1 MRFEILTNGEN
12 ECRKRYR
19 SSTSNGMMVELSTF
33 GAAIQNIA
41 LHHESGWRS
50 IVLSYKDE
58 EALCASGS
66 YAGRTLAPNAG
77 RIRGGALDI
86 CGRKHSLAPNDGQN
100 QLHGGKHNLSFMD
113 WDVEE
118 LEEAHDYVKISFTA
132 TQPDGLDGFPGNR
145 RYHVRY
151 LIEDTNWIRI
161 EYRVETDQPTYVNL
175 SNHTYWNL
183 AGSEWV
189 PADGWRSAL
198 NPDGE
203 KTDVGHGLHR
213 SMENTRTANGAGLWQ
228 DNEAQ
233 MSEIGAGL
241 RQELEIAAN
250 NVVLNDAASL
260 PADVIPVAGTAFDF
274 RVPVTLQ
281 HMLDSE
287 ILRDRTST
295 EQFQTGRGF
304 NNAYVLTR
312 ADLRR
317 HLRGV
322 RHEEPLKKACTLRD
336 PVSGHQMT
344 MMTDATAL
352 VLYSGGFLPTPGSH
366 IALEAQDIPDVSHLL
381 PERMTLTTPEK
392 PFHREIRFKIS

>member
-1 MRFEILTNGEN
+1 MRFEILTDEKN
-12 ECRKRYR
+12 EFRKRYR
-19 SSTSNGMMVELSTF
+19 SITSNGMMVELSTF

-41 LHHESGWRS
+41 LRHESGWRS

-100 QLHGGKHNLSFMD
+100 QLHGGKHNLSFTD
-113 WDVEE
+113 WAIDE
-118 LEEAHDYVKISFTA
+118 LEEAHDYVKIAFTA

-145 RYHVRY
+145 RYYVSY
-151 LIEDTNWIRI
+151 VIEDTNWIRI
-161 EYRVETDQPTYVNL
+161 VYRAESDQPTYVNL

-189 PADGWRSAL
+189 PEDGCRWRPL
-198 NPDGE
+198 TEGTE
-203 KTDVGHGLHR
+203 
-213 SMENTRTANGAGLWQ
+213 TAVGAGLH
-228 DNEAQ
+228 
-233 MSEIGAGL
+233 MSEGAETEVGAGL

-250 NVVLNDAASL
+250 NVVLNDAANL
-260 PADVIPVAGTAFDF
+260 PVDLIPVAGTPFDF

-304 NNAYVLTR
+304 NNAYILTR

-366 IALEAQDIPDVSHLL
+366 IALEAQDIPDVSNLL

>member
-1 MRFEILTNGEN
+1 MRFEILTDGKNKF
-12 ECRKRYR
+12 RKRYR
-19 SSTSNGMMVELSTF
+19 SITSNGMMVELSTF

-41 LHHESGWRS
+41 LRHESSWRS

-58 EALCASGS
+58 EVLCASGS

-77 RIRGGALDI
+77 RIRGGVLDI

-100 QLHGGKHNLSFMD
+100 QLHGGKHNLSFTD
-113 WDVEE
+113 WAIDE
-118 LEEAHDYVKISFTA
+118 LEEAHDYVKIGFTA

-145 RYHVRY
+145 RYYVSY
-151 LIEDTNWIRI
+151 VIEDTNWIRI
-161 EYRVETDQPTYVNL
+161 VYRAESDQPTYVNL

-183 AGSEWV
+183 AGSEWM
-189 PADGWRSAL
+189 PEDGCRWRPLSEGA
-198 NPDGE
+198 E
-203 KTDVGHGLHR
+203 
-213 SMENTRTANGAGLWQ
+213 TAVGAGLH
-228 DNEAQ
+228 
-233 MSEIGAGL
+233 MSEGAETAVGSGLHMSEDAETEVGAGL

-260 PADVIPVAGTAFDF
+260 PVDLIPVAGTPFDF

-304 NNAYVLTR
+304 NNAYILTR

-366 IALEAQDIPDVSHLL
+366 IALEAQDIPDVSNLL

>member
-1 MRFEILTNGEN
+1 MRFEILADSEN
-12 ECRKRYR
+12 EFRKRYR
-19 SSTSNGMMVELSTF
+19 SITCSSMMVELSTF

-41 LHHESGWRS
+41 LRDERGWRS
-50 IVLSYKDE
+50 IVLSYPSED
-58 EALCASGS
+58 ALCASGS

-100 QLHGGKHNLSFMD
+100 QLHGGKHNLSFTD
-113 WDVEE
+113 WAVEE
-118 LEEAHDYVKISFTA
+118 LEEAPDYVKIGFTA

-151 LIEDTNWIRI
+151 IIEDTSWIRI
-161 EYRVETDQPTYVNL
+161 EYRAESDQPTYVNL

-183 AGSEWV
+183 AGTEWEPEV
-189 PADGWRSAL
+189 
-198 NPDGE
+198 
-203 KTDVGHGLHR
+203 
-213 SMENTRTANGAGLWQ
+213 
-228 DNEAQ
+228 
-233 MSEIGAGL
+233 GAGL

-260 PADVIPVAGTAFDF
+260 PADLIPVAGTPFDF

-366 IALEAQDIPDVSHLL
+366 IALEAQDIPDVSNLL
-381 PERMTLTTPEK
+381 PERMTLTTPET

>member
-1 MRFEILTNGEN
+1 MRFEILTDKKN
-12 ECRKRYR
+12 EFRKRYR
-19 SSTSNGMMVELSTF
+19 SITSNGMMVELSTF

-41 LHHESGWRS
+41 LRHESSWRS

-77 RIRGGALDI
+77 RIRGGTLDI

-100 QLHGGKHNLSFMD
+100 QLHGGKHNLSFTD
-113 WDVEE
+113 WAIDE
-118 LEEAHDYVKISFTA
+118 LEEAHDYVKIGFTA

-145 RYHVRY
+145 RYYVSY
-151 LIEDTNWIRI
+151 VIEDTNWIRI
-161 EYRVETDQPTYVNL
+161 VYRAESDQPTYVNL

-183 AGSEWV
+183 AGTEWV
-189 PADGWRSAL
+189 PEDGCRWRPLSEGRVT
-198 NPDGE
+198 DGGM
-203 KTDVGHGLHR
+203 DLRH
-213 SMENTRTANGAGLWQ
+213 
-228 DNEAQ
+228 
-233 MSEIGAGL
+233 MSEDAETEVGAGL
-241 RQELEIAAN
+241 RQELESAAN
-250 NVVLNDAASL
+250 NVVLNDAANL
-260 PADVIPVAGTAFDF
+260 PVDLIPVAGTPFDF

>member
-1 MRFEILTNGEN
+1 MRFEILTDKKN
-12 ECRKRYR
+12 EFRKRYR
-19 SSTSNGMMVELSTF
+19 SITSNGMMVELSTF

-41 LHHESGWRS
+41 LRHESSWRS

-77 RIRGGALDI
+77 RIRGGTLDI

-100 QLHGGKHNLSFMD
+100 QLHGGKHNLSFTD
-113 WDVEE
+113 WAIDE
-118 LEEAHDYVKISFTA
+118 LEEAHDYVKIGFTA

-145 RYHVRY
+145 RYYVSY
-151 LIEDTNWIRI
+151 VIEDTNWIRI
-161 EYRVETDQPTYVNL
+161 VYRAESDQPTYVNL

-183 AGSEWV
+183 AGTEWV
-189 PADGWRSAL
+189 PEDGCRWRPLSEGRVT
-198 NPDGE
+198 DGGM
-203 KTDVGHGLHR
+203 DLRH
-213 SMENTRTANGAGLWQ
+213 
-228 DNEAQ
+228 
-233 MSEIGAGL
+233 MSEDAETEVGAGL

-250 NVVLNDAASL
+250 NVVLNDAANL
-260 PADVIPVAGTAFDF
+260 PVDLIPVAGTPFDF

>member
-1 MRFEILTNGEN
+1 MRFEILTDEKN
-12 ECRKRYR
+12 EFRKRYR
-19 SSTSNGMMVELSTF
+19 SITSNGMMVELSTF

-41 LHHESGWRS
+41 LRHESGWRS

-100 QLHGGKHNLSFMD
+100 QLHGGKHNLSFTD
-113 WDVEE
+113 WDVEK
-118 LEEAHDYVKISFTA
+118 LEEAPDYVKLCFTA
-132 TQPDGLDGFPGNR
+132 MQPDGLDGFPGNR
-145 RYHVRY
+145 RYYVSY
-151 LIEDTNWIRI
+151 VIEDTNWIRI
-161 EYRVETDQPTYVNL
+161 VYRAESDQPTYVNL

-189 PADGWRSAL
+189 PEDGCRWRPLSEGRVT
-198 NPDGE
+198 DGSI
-203 KTDVGHGLHR
+203 GLRH
-213 SMENTRTANGAGLWQ
+213 
-228 DNEAQ
+228 
-233 MSEIGAGL
+233 MSEDAETEVGAGL

-250 NVVLNDAASL
+250 NVVLNDAANL
-260 PADVIPVAGTAFDF
+260 PVDLIPVAGTPFDF

-304 NNAYVLTR
+304 NNTYILTR

-366 IALEAQDIPDVSHLL
+366 IALEAQDIPDVSNLL

>member
-1 MRFEILTNGEN
+1 MRFEIWADKKN
-12 ECRKRYR
+12 EFRKRYR
-19 SSTSNGMMVELSTF
+19 SITSNGMMVELSTF

-41 LHHESGWRS
+41 LRHGSSWRS

-86 CGRKHSLAPNDGQN
+86 SGRKHSLAPNDGQN
-100 QLHGGKHNLSFMD
+100 QLHGGKHNLSFTD
-113 WDVEE
+113 WAIDE
-118 LEEAHDYVKISFTA
+118 LEEAHDYVKIGFTA

-145 RYHVRY
+145 RYYVSY
-151 LIEDTNWIRI
+151 VIEDTNWIRI
-161 EYRVETDQPTYVNL
+161 VYRAESDQPTYVNL

-189 PADGWRSAL
+189 PEDGCRWRPLSEGRVT
-198 NPDGE
+198 DGGM
-203 KTDVGHGLHR
+203 DLRH
-213 SMENTRTANGAGLWQ
+213 
-228 DNEAQ
+228 
-233 MSEIGAGL
+233 MSEYAETEVGAGL

-260 PADVIPVAGTAFDF
+260 PVDLIPVAGTPFDF

-352 VLYSGGFLPTPGSH
+352 VLYSGGFLPTPRSH

>member
-1 MRFEILTNGEN
+1 MKFEISTDCLNSS
-12 ECRKRYR
+12 RKRYR
-19 SSTSNGMMVELSTF
+19 SITSSGMIIELSTL

-41 LHHESGWRS
+41 LRFGDEWRS
-50 IVLSYKDE
+50 VVLSYPNEKD
-58 EALCASGS
+58 LRDSGS

-77 RIRGGALDI
+77 RIRGGALKI
-86 CGRKHSLAPNDGQN
+86 GGRSRSLAPNDGQN
-100 QLHGGKHNLSFMD
+100 QLHGGKHNLSFID
-113 WDVEE
+113 WEIEE
-118 LEEAHDYVKISFTA
+118 MEEAPDYVKITFTA
-132 TQPDGLDGFPGNR
+132 TQSDGLDGFPGNR
-145 RYHVRY
+145 CYHVTY
-151 LIEDTNWIRI
+151 LIEDTNWIRVK
-161 EYRVETDQPTYVNL
+161 YRAETDQTTYVNL

-183 AGSEWV
+183 AGTEWV
-189 PADGWRSAL
+189 P
-198 NPDGE
+198 
-203 KTDVGHGLHR
+203 
-213 SMENTRTANGAGLWQ
+213 
-228 DNEAQ
+228 
-233 MSEIGAGL
+233 EIGAGL

-260 PADVIPVAGTAFDF
+260 PIDLIPVAGTAFDF

-287 ILRDRTST
+287 ILRDRTSI

-336 PVSGHQMT
+336 PISGHQMT

-352 VLYSGGFLPTPGSH
+352 VLYSGGFLPKPGSH
-366 IALEAQDIPDVSHLL
+366 IALEAQDIPDVSNLL

-392 PFHREIRFKIS
+392 PFYREIRFKIS

>member
-1 MRFEILTNGEN
+1 MRFEILTDEKN
-12 ECRKRYR
+12 EFRKRYR
-19 SSTSNGMMVELSTF
+19 SITSNGMMVELSTF

-41 LHHESGWRS
+41 LRHESSWRS

-100 QLHGGKHNLSFMD
+100 QLHGGKHNLSFTD
-113 WDVEE
+113 WAIDE
-118 LEEAHDYVKISFTA
+118 LEEAHDYVKIAFTA
-132 TQPDGLDGFPGNR
+132 SQPDGLDGFPGNR
-145 RYHVRY
+145 RYYVSY
-151 LIEDTNWIRI
+151 VIEDTNWIRI
-161 EYRVETDQPTYVNL
+161 VYRVESDQPTYVNL

-183 AGSEWV
+183 AGSEWM
-189 PADGWRSAL
+189 PEDGCRWRPLSEGTERA
-198 NPDGE
+198 
-203 KTDVGHGLHR
+203 V
-213 SMENTRTANGAGLWQ
+213 GAGLH
-228 DNEAQ
+228 
-233 MSEIGAGL
+233 MSEGAATAVGAGLHMSEYAETEVGAGL

-250 NVVLNDAASL
+250 NVVLNDAANL
-260 PADVIPVAGTAFDF
+260 PVDLIPVAGTPFDF

-304 NNAYVLTR
+304 NNAYILTR

-344 MMTDATAL
+344 MMTDTTAL

-366 IALEAQDIPDVSHLL
+366 IALEAQDIPDVSNLL

>member
-1 MRFEILTNGEN
+1 MKFEIIQSASNPL
-12 ECRKRYR
+12 RKRYR
-19 SSTSNGMMVELSTF
+19 TFTSSGMMVELSAF

-41 LHHESGWRS
+41 LIHESGWRS
-50 IVLSYKDE
+50 VVLSYEGD

-77 RIRGGALDI
+77 RIRGGALMI
-86 CGRKHSLAPNDGQN
+86 CGRKHSLAPNEGQH
-100 QLHGGKHNLSFMD
+100 QLHGGKHNLSFTD
-113 WDVEE
+113 WEIE
-118 LEEAHDYVKISFTA
+118 AMEEAQDYVKLCFTA
-132 TQPDGLDGFPGNR
+132 TQPDGLDGYPGNR

-151 LIEDTNWIRI
+151 VIEDTNWIRI
-161 EYRVETDQPTYVNL
+161 EYRAESDQPTYVNL

-189 PADGWRSAL
+189 P
-198 NPDGE
+198 
-203 KTDVGHGLHR
+203 
-213 SMENTRTANGAGLWQ
+213 
-228 DNEAQ
+228 
-233 MSEIGAGL
+233 EIGAGL

-260 PADVIPVAGTAFDF
+260 PVDLIPVAGTPFDF

-287 ILRDRTST
+287 ILRDRTSI

-304 NNAYVLTR
+304 NNAYILTR

-352 VLYSGGFLPTPGSH
+352 VLYSGGFLSTPGSH
-366 IALEAQDIPDVSHLL
+366 IALEAQDIPDVSNLL

>member
-1 MRFEILTNGEN
+1 MRTLPL
-12 ECRKRYR
+12 R
-19 SSTSNGMMVELSTF
+19 
-33 GAAIQNIA
+33 
-41 LHHESGWRS
+41 
-50 IVLSYKDE
+50 
-58 EALCASGS
+58 ASGS

-77 RIRGGALDI
+77 RIRGGALMI
-86 CGRKHSLAPNDGQN
+86 CSRKHSLAPNDGQN
-100 QLHGGKHNLSFMD
+100 QLHGGKHNLSFTD
-113 WDVEE
+113 WDIEE
-118 LEEAHDYVKISFTA
+118 LEEAPDYVKLSFTA

-151 LIEDTNWIRI
+151 IIEDTNWIRI
-161 EYRVETDQPTYVNL
+161 EYRAESDQPTYVNL

-189 PADGWRSAL
+189 P
-198 NPDGE
+198 
-203 KTDVGHGLHR
+203 
-213 SMENTRTANGAGLWQ
+213 
-228 DNEAQ
+228 
-233 MSEIGAGL
+233 EIGAGL

-250 NVVLNDAASL
+250 NVVLNDTASL
-260 PADVIPVAGTAFDF
+260 PADIIPVAGTAFDF
-274 RVPVTLQ
+274 RVPVSLR

-287 ILRDRTST
+287 ILRDRTSI
-295 EQFQTGRGF
+295 EQFQTGRGY

-336 PVSGHQMT
+336 PVSGHQLT
-344 MMTDATAL
+344 MMTDTSAL
-352 VLYSGGFLPTPGSH
+352 VLYSGGFLPTPSSH

-392 PFHREIRFKIS
+392 AFYREIRFKIS

>member
-1 MRFEILTNGEN
+1 MRFEILTDEKN
-12 ECRKRYR
+12 EFRKRYR
-19 SSTSNGMMVELSTF
+19 SITSNGMMVELSTF

-41 LHHESGWRS
+41 LRHESSWRS
-50 IVLSYKDE
+50 IVLSYKNE

-100 QLHGGKHNLSFMD
+100 QLHGGKHNLSFTD
-113 WDVEE
+113 WAIDE
-118 LEEAHDYVKISFTA
+118 LEEAHDYVKIGFTA

-145 RYHVRY
+145 RYYVSY
-151 LIEDTNWIRI
+151 VIEDTNWIRI
-161 EYRVETDQPTYVNL
+161 VYRAESDQPTYVNL

-189 PADGWRSAL
+189 PEDGCRWRPLSEGA
-198 NPDGE
+198 E
-203 KTDVGHGLHR
+203 
-213 SMENTRTANGAGLWQ
+213 TAVGAGLH
-228 DNEAQ
+228 
-233 MSEIGAGL
+233 MSEDAETEVGAGL

-250 NVVLNDAASL
+250 NVVLNDAANL
-260 PADVIPVAGTAFDF
+260 PVDLIPVAGTPFDF

-304 NNAYVLTR
+304 NNAYILTR

-366 IALEAQDIPDVSHLL
+366 IALEAQDIPDVSNLL

>member
-1 MRFEILTNGEN
+1 MRFEILTDEKN
-12 ECRKRYR
+12 EFRKRYR
-19 SSTSNGMMVELSTF
+19 SITSNGMMVELSTF

-41 LHHESGWRS
+41 LRHESSWRS

-100 QLHGGKHNLSFMD
+100 QLHGGKHNLSFTD
-113 WDVEE
+113 WAIDE
-118 LEEAHDYVKISFTA
+118 LEEAHDYVKIAFTA

-145 RYHVRY
+145 RYYVSY
-151 LIEDTNWIRI
+151 VIEDTNWIRI
-161 EYRVETDQPTYVNL
+161 VYRAESDQPTYVNL

-189 PADGWRSAL
+189 PEDGCRWRPLSE
-198 NPDGE
+198 GTE
-203 KTDVGHGLHR
+203 
-213 SMENTRTANGAGLWQ
+213 TAVGAGLH
-228 DNEAQ
+228 
-233 MSEIGAGL
+233 MSEGAATAVGAGLHMSEYAETEVGAGL

-250 NVVLNDAASL
+250 NVVLNDAANL
-260 PADVIPVAGTAFDF
+260 PVDLIPVAGTPFDF

-281 HMLDSE
+281 HMLDSK

-304 NNAYVLTR
+304 NNAYILTR

-344 MMTDATAL
+344 MMTDTTAL

-366 IALEAQDIPDVSHLL
+366 IALEAQDIPDVSNLL

>member
-1 MRFEILTNGEN
+1 MRFEILADSEN
-12 ECRKRYR
+12 EFRKRYR
-19 SSTSNGMMVELSTF
+19 SITSSSMMVELSTF

-41 LHHESGWRS
+41 LRDERGWRS
-50 IVLSYKDE
+50 IVLSYPSED
-58 EALCASGS
+58 ALCASGS

-100 QLHGGKHNLSFMD
+100 QLHGGKHNLSFTD
-113 WDVEE
+113 WAVEE
-118 LEEAHDYVKISFTA
+118 LEEAPDYVKIGFTA

-151 LIEDTNWIRI
+151 IIEDTSWIRI
-161 EYRVETDQPTYVNL
+161 EYRAESDQPTYVNL

-183 AGSEWV
+183 AGSKWIPEDVYQWRPLSEGRV
-189 PADGWRSAL
+189 TDGGMDLRHMFEDA
-198 NPDGE
+198 E
-203 KTDVGHGLHR
+203 T
-213 SMENTRTANGAGLWQ
+213 
-228 DNEAQ
+228 EA
-233 MSEIGAGL
+233 GAGL
-241 RQELEIAAN
+241 RMSEGAETAVGAGLCQELEITAN

-260 PADVIPVAGTAFDF
+260 PADLIPVAGTPFDF

-366 IALEAQDIPDVSHLL
+366 IALEAQDIPDVSNLL
-381 PERMTLTTPEK
+381 PERMTLTTPET

>member
-1 MRFEILTNGEN
+1 MRFEILADEKN
-12 ECRKRYR
+12 EFRKRYR
-19 SSTSNGMMVELSTF
+19 SITSNGMMVELSTF

-41 LHHESGWRS
+41 LRHESSWRS
-50 IVLSYKDE
+50 IVLSYKNE

-100 QLHGGKHNLSFMD
+100 QLHGGKHNLSFTD
-113 WDVEE
+113 WAIDE
-118 LEEAHDYVKISFTA
+118 LEEAHDYVKIGFTA

-145 RYHVRY
+145 RYYVSY
-151 LIEDTNWIRI
+151 VIEDTNWIRI
-161 EYRVETDQPTYVNL
+161 VYRAESDQPTYVNL

-189 PADGWRSAL
+189 PEDGCRWRPLSE
-198 NPDGE
+198 GTE
-203 KTDVGHGLHR
+203 
-213 SMENTRTANGAGLWQ
+213 TAVGAGLH
-228 DNEAQ
+228 
-233 MSEIGAGL
+233 MSEYAETEVGAGL

-250 NVVLNDAASL
+250 NVVLNDAANL
-260 PADVIPVAGTAFDF
+260 PVDLIPVAGTPFDF

-287 ILRDRTST
+287 ILRDRTSI

-366 IALEAQDIPDVSHLL
+366 IALEAQDIPDVSNLL

>member
-1 MRFEILTNGEN
+1 MKFEISTDSSNSF
-12 ECRKRYR
+12 RKRYR
-19 SSTSNGMMVELSTF
+19 SITSSGMIVELSTL

-41 LHHESGWRS
+41 LRFENEWRS
-50 IVLSYKDE
+50 VVLSYPTEKD
-58 EALCASGS
+58 LRDSGS

-86 CGRKHSLAPNDGQN
+86 GGRTRSLAPNDGQH
-100 QLHGGKHNLSFMD
+100 QLHGGKHNLSFTD

-118 LEEAHDYVKISFTA
+118 MEEALDYVKITFTA
-132 TQPDGLDGFPGNR
+132 TQSDGLDGFPGNR
-145 RYHVRY
+145 CYHVTY
-151 LIEDTNWIRI
+151 LIEDTNWMRI
-161 EYRVETDQPTYVNL
+161 EYRVETDQTTYVNL

-183 AGSEWV
+183 AGTKWE
-189 PADGWRSAL
+189 PAS
-198 NPDGE
+198 
-203 KTDVGHGLHR
+203 
-213 SMENTRTANGAGLWQ
+213 
-228 DNEAQ
+228 
-233 MSEIGAGL
+233 GL

-250 NVVLNDAASL
+250 NVALNDAAHL
-260 PADVIPVAGTAFDF
+260 PADIIPVAGTPFDF
-274 RVPVTLQ
+274 RVPVSLQ

-287 ILRDRTST
+287 VLRDRIST
-295 EQFQTGRGF
+295 EQFQTGRGY
-304 NNAYVLTR
+304 NNAYILTR
-312 ADLRR
+312 SDLRR

-366 IALEAQDIPDVSHLL
+366 IALEAQDIPDVSNLL

>member
-1 MRFEILTNGEN
+1 MRFEILTDKKN
-12 ECRKRYR
+12 EFRKRYR
-19 SSTSNGMMVELSTF
+19 SITSNGMMVELSTF

-41 LHHESGWRS
+41 LRHESSWRS

-77 RIRGGALDI
+77 RIRGGALNI

-100 QLHGGKHNLSFMD
+100 QLHGGKHNLSFTD
-113 WDVEE
+113 WAIDE
-118 LEEAHDYVKISFTA
+118 LEEAHDYVKIAFTA

-145 RYHVRY
+145 RYYVSY
-151 LIEDTNWIRI
+151 VIEDTNWIRI
-161 EYRVETDQPTYVNL
+161 VYRAESDQPTYVNL

-189 PADGWRSAL
+189 PEDGCRWRPLSEGRVT
-198 NPDGE
+198 DGSI
-203 KTDVGHGLHR
+203 GLRH
-213 SMENTRTANGAGLWQ
+213 
-228 DNEAQ
+228 
-233 MSEIGAGL
+233 MSEDAETEVGAGL

-250 NVVLNDAASL
+250 NVVLNDAAYL
-260 PADVIPVAGTAFDF
+260 PVDLIPVAGTPFDF

-304 NNAYVLTR
+304 NNAYILTR

-366 IALEAQDIPDVSHLL
+366 IALEAQDIPDVSNLL

>member
-1 MRFEILTNGEN
+1 MKFEILTDTRKAS
-12 ECRKRYR
+12 RKRYR
-19 SSTSNGMMVELSTF
+19 CCTSNGMLVELSSL

-41 LHHESGWRS
+41 LRSENGWRS
-50 IVLSYKDE
+50 IVLSYPDE
-58 EALCASGS
+58 DALRASGS

-77 RIRGGALDI
+77 RIRGGALMI
-86 CGRKHSLAPNDGQN
+86 CSRKHSLAPNDGQN
-100 QLHGGKHNLSFMD
+100 QLHGGKHNLSFTD
-113 WDVEE
+113 WDIEE
-118 LEEAHDYVKISFTA
+118 LEEAPDYVKLSFTA

-151 LIEDTNWIRI
+151 IIEDTNWIRI
-161 EYRVETDQPTYVNL
+161 EYRAESDQPTYVNL

-189 PADGWRSAL
+189 P
-198 NPDGE
+198 
-203 KTDVGHGLHR
+203 
-213 SMENTRTANGAGLWQ
+213 
-228 DNEAQ
+228 
-233 MSEIGAGL
+233 EIGAGL

-250 NVVLNDAASL
+250 NVVLNDTASL

-274 RVPVTLQ
+274 RVPVSLR

-287 ILRDRTST
+287 ILRDRTSI
-295 EQFQTGRGF
+295 EQFQTGRGY

-336 PVSGHQMT
+336 PVSGHQLT
-344 MMTDATAL
+344 MMTDASAL
-352 VLYSGGFLPTPGSH
+352 VLYSGGFLPTPSSH

-381 PERMTLTTPEK
+381 PERMTLTTLEK
-392 PFHREIRFKIS
+392 AFYREIRFKIS

>member
-1 MRFEILTNGEN
+1 MRFEILTNSEN
-12 ECRKRYR
+12 EFRKRYR
-19 SSTSNGMMVELSTF
+19 SITSNGMMVELSTF

-41 LHHESGWRS
+41 LCYESSWRS

-100 QLHGGKHNLSFMD
+100 QLHGGKHNLSFTD
-113 WDVEE
+113 WAIDE
-118 LEEAHDYVKISFTA
+118 LEEAHDYVKIGFTA

-145 RYHVRY
+145 RYYVSY
-151 LIEDTNWIRI
+151 VIEDTNWIRI
-161 EYRVETDQPTYVNL
+161 VYRAESDQPTYVNL

-189 PADGWRSAL
+189 P
-198 NPDGE
+198 
-203 KTDVGHGLHR
+203 
-213 SMENTRTANGAGLWQ
+213 
-228 DNEAQ
+228 
-233 MSEIGAGL
+233 EIGAGL

-260 PADVIPVAGTAFDF
+260 PVDLIPVSGTPFDF

-366 IALEAQDIPDVSHLL
+366 IALEAQDIPDVSNLL

>member
-1 MRFEILTNGEN
+1 MKFEISTDCSNSF
-12 ECRKRYR
+12 RKRYR
-19 SSTSNGMMVELSTF
+19 SITSNGMIIELSTL

-41 LHHESGWRS
+41 LHFEDEWRS
-50 IVLSYKDE
+50 VVLSYPNEKD
-58 EALCASGS
+58 LRDSGS

-77 RIRGGALDI
+77 RIRGGALKI
-86 CGRKHSLAPNDGQN
+86 GGQNRSLAPNDGQN
-100 QLHGGKHNLSFMD
+100 QLHGGKHNLSFTD

-118 LEEAHDYVKISFTA
+118 LEEAPDYVKIGFTA

-161 EYRVETDQPTYVNL
+161 EYRAESDQPTYVNL

-189 PADGWRSAL
+189 PEDGCRWRPLSE
-198 NPDGE
+198 GTE
-203 KTDVGHGLHR
+203 
-213 SMENTRTANGAGLWQ
+213 TAVGAGLH
-228 DNEAQ
+228 
-233 MSEIGAGL
+233 MSEGAETAVGSGLHMSEYADTEVGAGL

-250 NVVLNDAASL
+250 NVVLNDAANL
-260 PADVIPVAGTAFDF
+260 PVDLIPVSGTPFDF

-295 EQFQTGRGF
+295 EQLQIGRGF

-366 IALEAQDIPDVSHLL
+366 IALEAQDIPDVSNLL

>member
-1 MRFEILTNGEN
+1 MRFEILADEKN
-12 ECRKRYR
+12 EFRKRYR
-19 SSTSNGMMVELSTF
+19 SITSNGMMVELSTF

-41 LHHESGWRS
+41 LRHESSWRS
-50 IVLSYKDE
+50 IVLSYKNE

-100 QLHGGKHNLSFMD
+100 QLHGGKHNLSFTD
-113 WDVEE
+113 WAIDE
-118 LEEAHDYVKISFTA
+118 LEEAHDYVKIGFTA

-145 RYHVRY
+145 RYYVSY
-151 LIEDTNWIRI
+151 VIEDTNWIRI
-161 EYRVETDQPTYVNL
+161 VYRAESDQPTYVNL

-189 PADGWRSAL
+189 PEDGCRWRPL
-198 NPDGE
+198 TEGTE
-203 KTDVGHGLHR
+203 
-213 SMENTRTANGAGLWQ
+213 TAVGAGLH
-228 DNEAQ
+228 
-233 MSEIGAGL
+233 MSEGAETEVGAGL

-250 NVVLNDAASL
+250 NVVLNDAANL
-260 PADVIPVAGTAFDF
+260 PVDLIPVAGTPFDF

-295 EQFQTGRGF
+295 EQFQIGRGF

-366 IALEAQDIPDVSHLL
+366 IALEAQDIPDVSNLL

>member
-1 MRFEILTNGEN
+1 MRFEILTDKKN
-12 ECRKRYR
+12 EFRKRYR
-19 SSTSNGMMVELSTF
+19 SITSNGMMVELSTF

-41 LHHESGWRS
+41 LRHESSWRS

-77 RIRGGALDI
+77 RIRGGTLDI

-100 QLHGGKHNLSFMD
+100 QLHGGKHNLSFTD
-113 WDVEE
+113 WAIDE
-118 LEEAHDYVKISFTA
+118 LEEAHDYVKIGFTA

-145 RYHVRY
+145 RYYVSY
-151 LIEDTNWIRI
+151 VIEDTNWIRI
-161 EYRVETDQPTYVNL
+161 VYRAESDQPTYVNL

-183 AGSEWV
+183 AGTEWV
-189 PADGWRSAL
+189 PEDGCRWRPLSEGRVT
-198 NPDGE
+198 DGGM
-203 KTDVGHGLHR
+203 DLRH
-213 SMENTRTANGAGLWQ
+213 
-228 DNEAQ
+228 
-233 MSEIGAGL
+233 MSEGAETVVGAGL

-250 NVVLNDAASL
+250 NVVLNDAANL
-260 PADVIPVAGTAFDF
+260 PVDLIPVAGTPFDF

-295 EQFQTGRGF
+295 EQFQAGRGF
-304 NNAYVLTR
+304 NNAYILTR

-366 IALEAQDIPDVSHLL
+366 IALEAQDIPDVSNLL